1 MRKDQ
6 LEGGISK
13 HRTVQT
19 ASNHAPK
26 DTPAVQIL
34 NFSARNIALF
44 GCLNCISFLMH
55 LSNAI
60 VALKQKTNKQTKTGI
75 VKRMRASA
83 GTSRSA
89 RQGGSSSCLRVS
101 LRGLFAWRR
110 FVPGNVKEAA
120 LASFTVLPVIRSE
133 SFGSDS
139 SASGAL
145 ARTRPLRQAARPPP
159 SKPVPGAQTRSRYQA
174 TEFHLPI
181 ATISFSEYYRS
192 YY

>member
-1 MRKDQ
+1 
-6 LEGGISK
+6 
-13 HRTVQT
+13 
-19 ASNHAPK
+19 
-26 DTPAVQIL
+26 
-34 NFSARNIALF
+34 
-44 GCLNCISFLMH
+44 
-55 LSNAI
+55 
-60 VALKQKTNKQTKTGI
+60 
-75 VKRMRASA
+75 MRASA

-89 RQGGSSSCLRVS
+89 RQGGSSSRLRVS

-120 LASFTVLPVIRSE
+120 LASFTVLPVIRRE